1 MKHGASERAFSR
13 LPSAHSGRT
22 ERRWAEWPAPPD
34 TTGRRDPAGGRQREP
49 RATAIPRG
57 LHLPSCGRLPAG
69 ARRSTTGPSAGAGPQ
84 LPGPGRVESAGPGA
98 RQPAT
103 LLQASLLSGPKLG
116 QHSGLRSPPH
126 PTQDSPTARG
136 ASPQDGWRASPRPR
150 RRRLVRPRQGRGGAG
165 RGGTSSS
172 HVTRALPR
180 SGSG

>member
-1 MKHGASERAFSR
+1 MKHGASKRAFSR

-22 ERRWAEWPAPPD
+22 ESLWAEWPAPRD
-34 TTGRRDPAGGRQREP
+34 TTGRRDPAGRRQRGP

-57 LHLPSCGRLPAG
+57 LQLPSCGRLPAG

-84 LPGPGRVESAGPGA
+84 PPGPGRVESAGPGA
-98 RQPAT
+98 RQPAP

-116 QHSGLRSPPH
+116 QHTGLRSPPH

-136 ASPQDGWRASPRPR
+136 ARPQDGWRASPRPR
-150 RRRLVRPRQGRGGAG
+150 RRRQVRHRQGRGGA
-165 RGGTSSS
+165 SSN
-172 HVTRALPR
+172 HVTRAPPR